1 MPSTLAPNRLGDSSR
16 RILSREVRP
25 PRLGEVTLSQELRTA
40 RSPRPHVL
48 VGYRWSHTGLR
59 PGRKVI
65 TGTSVASCRTS
76 HGSGRALQPYGSS
89 YHELVRDGS
98 LTESAAPSRT
108 RRRDRRRF
116 VYMVMGLDVPAMFP
130 FNGVMTWH
138 PLPSTG
144 FLGMVPPLQ
153 RYYGMLRLPAVHLAP
168 FEFSLADT
176 IVSSFLRSPRSWASD
191 RGSGSCRFRYPQP
204 ACRWKRQGLPGSWK
218 PSWSFA
224 VLFDPGRIG
233 RPRPTTP
240 RWDTNRLIALLEL
253 PGFARFATTREIL
266 SMPGKTAKVTITERQ
281 HDILRTIQNAPTA
294 SSQLRQRAAIILLA
308 FDRQGNP
315 QIAAQVGLSR
325 RQVSLW
331 RRRWADAWDRLI
343 RIECLE
349 SHAALR
355 RAIEQVLRDE
365 PRSGPPGKFTPEQI
379 VQILAVACEPPE
391 KSGRPIT
398 HWTAHELAD
407 EVVKRGIVPSISV
420 AQVGRYLREAALQP
434 HKKRYWLNT
443 TEKDPVQFQKQVEA
457 VCDTYLEA
465 PALEKDHRTHTVSS
479 DEMTGIQALER
490 NAPSRPMTFGQC
502 EKIEFEYTRH
512 GTLTLIGNFQVT
524 TGELI
529 APTIGPTRTEADF
542 ASHIEQTVATDPSAS
557 WIFVVDNLNIH
568 CSETLVRKVAQA
580 CGIEQP
586 LGKKGVRGVL
596 KSVASRQAFLSEKS
610 HRIRF
615 VYTPKHSSWLNQIET
630 IFGMIMRKVIR
641 RGSFTSV
648 ADLRSKLLNFI
659 AYFNRVFAKPFQ
671 WTYTGRPLRAK
682 PAA

>member
-1 MPSTLAPNRLGDSSR
+1 
-16 RILSREVRP
+16 
-25 PRLGEVTLSQELRTA
+25 
-40 RSPRPHVL
+40 
-48 VGYRWSHTGLR
+48 
-59 PGRKVI
+59 
-65 TGTSVASCRTS
+65 
-76 HGSGRALQPYGSS
+76 
-89 YHELVRDGS
+89 
-98 LTESAAPSRT
+98 
-108 RRRDRRRF
+108 
-116 VYMVMGLDVPAMFP
+116 
-130 FNGVMTWH
+130 
-138 PLPSTG
+138 
-144 FLGMVPPLQ
+144 
-153 RYYGMLRLPAVHLAP
+153 
-168 FEFSLADT
+168 
-176 IVSSFLRSPRSWASD
+176 
-191 RGSGSCRFRYPQP
+191 
-204 ACRWKRQGLPGSWK
+204 
-218 PSWSFA
+218 
-224 VLFDPGRIG
+224 
-233 RPRPTTP
+233 
-240 RWDTNRLIALLEL
+240 
-253 PGFARFATTREIL
+253 
-266 SMPGKTAKVTITERQ
+266 MPGKTAKVTITERQ

-465 PALEKDHRTHTVSS
+465 PALEKNHRTHTVSS
-479 DEMTGIQALER
+479 DEMTGMQALER
-490 NAPSRPMTFGQC
+490 NAPSRPMTYGQC

-542 ASHIEQTVATDPSAS
+542 ASHIEQTVATDPKAS

-648 ADLRSKLLNFI
+648 KDLRDKLLNFI